1 MSPHRPLH
9 QWCVWCWEKVL
20 VQLWWFSCFQDNR
33 IRNQVQ
39 SREKWIHILLPQQV
53 SCLLHAEHDI
63 KKKLRKF
70 IHLYGRISLYI
81 FAFRLFQG
89 YLWRPC
95 RAFWETQYSHWIK
108 MICFWTIR
116 GYVFSTWNS
125 ILTLFIFIK
134 VNLTIVNLF
143 CCDSP
148 FCSLL

>member
-70 IHLYGRISLYI
+70 IHLYGRMIVHIVLHELQMKTLLVCTSML
-81 FAFRLFQG
+81 FVFFRDIYEDLAEHFEKHNTPIE
-89 YLWRPC
+89 LKW
-95 RAFWETQYSHWIK
+95 FV
-108 MICFWTIR
+108 FWTIR
-116 GYVFSTWNS
+116 GYVHEIVYWRY
-125 ILTLFIFIK
+125 LF
-134 VNLTIVNLF
+134 L
-143 CCDSP
+143 
-148 FCSLL
+148 